1 MLLSSWLTSVYRR
14 MTPRPTTRRR
24 VHSRTAAAGICC
36 VERLE
41 PRVMLSA
48 AAVGTE
54 TQVNTTVTGDQVT
67 NPNGGAIAMSATG
80 DYVVTWTGSGQD
92 GSGLGVYAQRYNA
105 LGVAQGSEIQ
115 VNTTT
120 TGDQSD
126 PTVAMDAAG
135 NFVVTWTSA
144 GQDGDGNGVYAQRF
158 NALGIAQGAEIQVN
172 TTTTGDQNGSVIG
185 MDAAGNFVI
194 AWTSAGQDGNLDGVF
209 AQRFDATGV
218 AQGGEIAVNT
228 TTTGDQSNPTIA
240 VNATGSF
247 VVAWTSAGQDGS
259 LNGVVAQRFDAAGVA
274 QGGEIQVNTTTT
286 GDQQDPSVAIDAL
299 GNFVVTW
306 TSDAQ
311 DGDGAG
317 IYAQLYNSLGVA
329 QGTEVQV
336 NTTTVGAQTSSSV
349 AMDALGNFVVTW
361 SSDGQDGSLGG
372 IYGQLYTSTG
382 LAVGTE
388 FLVNATT
395 AGNQLNASVAANAV
409 GDFTVALTSDGQDT
423 AGLGVFAQQFEL
435 TATVT
440 LPGGP
445 LLYTEGNAATA
456 INAGVTVSDPDN
468 TTLASAQVSITNYV
482 AGQDVLAFTNDGST
496 MGNIAVASNTG
507 GVLTLTSAGG
517 TATTAEWQAALRSV
531 TYANTSSNPTTTTR
545 NVTYTVNDGVAD
557 STAATTAINITA
569 LDNAPVLTVAG
580 NINFVENGVA
590 AAIDSGLTV
599 SDVDSTTLASATV
612 TISNYVA
619 GQDVLAFTNDGSTM
633 GNIAISS
640 NAGGV
645 LTLTSAGST
654 ATTAEWQAALR
665 AVTYVNTS
673 DNPTVTARTIDFVV
687 NDGTTDS
694 AALTSTVN
702 ISAVNDATVI
712 AGIETGFLP
721 YAPNAAATA
730 VSSTLQL
737 SDLDNTTLTGAT
749 VTISGYKSG
758 DLLQFTDT
766 ANITGSFDTT
776 TGVLTLTGS
785 DTVANYQA
793 ALRSVTYVST
803 SLDASARTIGFQV
816 NDGTDLSNVSTRVV
830 GGILQLVG
838 TTLNVYGTADVD
850 VITISEDT
858 NLTIVRDGQTF
869 LYSPGSV
876 TAVNVYGG
884 ASADTV
890 VVNSIATGT
899 TLQVLGEAGNDTL
912 RVAAGVTAG
921 VTLNGGDGND
931 LLIGGGG
938 NDTLIGGIGNDYL
951 NAGGGS
957 NTIIGGVGDDVY
969 TFTDATVNQLDT
981 VVELA
986 GEGTDLLNFGAIT
999 SAVNANLTSD
1009 TALATMSH
1017 RIVQAGVAGQAAN
1030 FENVNGGSAN
1040 DFITGNALANVIY
1053 GNDGNDTLNGGDGSD
1068 QLNGGIGNDL
1078 LIGGN
1083 QNDILI
1089 GGIGDDY
1096 LKGLAGA
1103 DVLIGGDGFNTLV
1116 GGLGD
1121 DTYSFAAALTNQ
1133 MDTVV
1138 ELADEGTDL
1147 LDFASLTTAV
1157 TADLTSDTSLAIMDH
1172 RIVQTG
1178 GSGQAANIESVAG
1191 GSANDHLTGN
1201 AAANVLMGNGGND
1214 TLIGNAGND
1223 ILVGGDG
1230 NDLLKGISGTNILIG
1245 GLGADLLQGGTGD
1258 DLLLSGSYQNQG
1270 NAVVLNTLLSEWTQA
1285 TAYDTRVNHLLSLTG
1300 GLNDG
1305 LYLDSTTTTN
1315 DNSADYVTGNAGTDF
1330 YLASSTQDS
1339 VTDKATDEIFTQI
1352 DSWI

>member
-1 MLLSSWLTSVYRR
+1 MLLSSWLTSVYRGI
-14 MTPRPTTRRR
+14 TTRPAARKR
-24 VHSRTAAAGICC
+24 SRSRTAAASICC

-48 AAVGTE
+48 AAVGVE
-54 TQVNTTVTGDQVT
+54 TQVNTTVTGDQIT
-67 NPNGGAIAMSATG
+67 NPQGGAIAMSATG
-80 DYVVTWTGSGQD
+80 DYVVTWTSNGQD
-92 GSGLGVYAQRYNA
+92 GDGNGVYAQLYNA

-126 PTVAMDAAG
+126 PAVAMDAAG
-135 NFVVTWTSA
+135 NFVVTWTSS
-144 GQDGDGNGVYAQRF
+144 GQDGDGNGVYAQLY
-158 NALGIAQGAEIQVN
+158 NALGVAQGGEIQVN
-172 TTTTGDQNGSVIG
+172 TTTTGDQSGATIG

-194 AWTSAGQDGNLDGVF
+194 AWTSAGQDGSLDGVF
-209 AQRFDATGV
+209 AQRFNAAGV
-218 AQGGEIAVNT
+218 AQGSEIAVNT
-228 TTTGDQSNPTIA
+228 TTTGDQNNPTIA
-240 VNATGSF
+240 VNATGDF
-247 VVAWTSAGQDGS
+247 VVAWTSAGQDGD
-259 LNGVVAQRFDAAGVA
+259 LNGVVAQRFNALGVA
-274 QGGEIQVNTTTT
+274 QGSEIQVNTTTT

-306 TSDAQ
+306 TSDGQ
-311 DGDGAG
+311 DGDGGG

-329 QGTEVQV
+329 QGTEIQV
-336 NTTTVGAQTSSSV
+336 NTTTVGAQSNSSV
-349 AMDALGNFVVTW
+349 AMDGLGNFIVTW
-361 SSDGQDGSLGG
+361 ASDGQDGSMGG
-372 IYGQLYTSTG
+372 IYGQLFTSTG
-382 LAVGTE
+382 LSVGSE

-395 AGNQLNASVAANAV
+395 TGNQLNASVAANAL

-423 AGLGVFAQQFEL
+423 AGLGVFTQQFEL
-435 TATVT
+435 TATVD

-445 LLYTEGNAATA
+445 LVYTEGDAATA
-456 INAGVTVSDPDN
+456 INSGVTVTDSDN
-468 TTLASAQVSITNYV
+468 NTLASATVSITNYV

-496 MGNIAVASNTG
+496 MGNIAVASNSG
-507 GVLTLTSAGG
+507 GTLMLTSAGG

-531 TYANTSSNPTTTTR
+531 TYANTSGNPTTTAR

-557 STAATTAINITA
+557 STAAATTINITA
-569 LDNAPVLTVAG
+569 LDNAPELTVAG

-599 SDVDSTTLASATV
+599 SDVDSASLASATV

-619 GQDVLAFTNDGSTM
+619 GQDALAFTNDGSTM
-633 GNIAISS
+633 GNIAVSS
-640 NAGGV
+640 NTGGV

-694 AALTSTVN
+694 TALTSTVN
-702 ISAVNDATVI
+702 IMAVNDATVI
-712 AGIETGFLP
+712 AGIESGFLP
-721 YAPNAAATA
+721 YAPNSTAVA

-749 VTISGYKSG
+749 VTIGGYKSG

-766 ANITGSFDTT
+766 ANITGSFDST
-776 TGVLTLTGS
+776 TGVLTLTGT

-793 ALRSVTYVST
+793 ALRSITYVST
-803 SLDASARTIGFQV
+803 SADATARTIGFQV
-816 NDGTDLSNVSTRVV
+816 NDGTDLSNISTRVV
-830 GGILQLVG
+830 GGVLQLVG

-850 VITISEDT
+850 LITVSEDT
-858 NLTIVRDGQTF
+858 NLAIVRDGQTF
-869 LYSPGSV
+869 LYSPGAV
-876 TAVNVYGG
+876 TALNIYAG

-890 VVNSIATGT
+890 VINSIATGT
-899 TLQVLGEAGNDTL
+899 SVQVFGEAGNDTL
-912 RVAAGVTAG
+912 RVSSDVTAG
-921 VTLNGGDGND
+921 ITLNGGDGND
-931 LLIGGGG
+931 LLIGGSG

-951 NAGGGS
+951 NAGAGF
-957 NTIIGGVGDDVY
+957 NTLIGGVGDDVY

-986 GEGTDLLNFGAIT
+986 GEGTDLLNFASVT
-999 SAVNANLTSD
+999 SAINANLTSD

-1017 RIVQAGVAGQAAN
+1017 RIVQTGAEGQAAN

-1053 GNDGNDTLNGGDGSD
+1053 GNGGNDTLNGGDGSD
-1068 QLNGGIGNDL
+1068 QLDGGIGNDL

-1083 QNDILI
+1083 QDDILI

-1096 LKGLAGA
+1096 LRGMAGA
-1103 DVLIGGDGFNTLV
+1103 DILMGGDGFNTLV

-1121 DTYSFAAALTNQ
+1121 DTYMFAAALTNQ
-1133 MDTVV
+1133 IDTVV
-1138 ELADEGTDL
+1138 ELSGEGTDL
-1147 LDFASLTTAV
+1147 LDFSSLTTAI
-1157 TADLTSDTSLAIMDH
+1157 TADLNSDTALATMDH

-1178 GSGQAANIESVAG
+1178 ASGQATNFENIAG

-1201 AAANVLMGNGGND
+1201 AAANILWGNGGND
-1214 TLIGNAGND
+1214 TLIGNAGNN

-1230 NDLLKGISGTNILIG
+1230 NDLLKAVSGTNILIG
-1245 GLGADLLQGGTGD
+1245 GLGSDLLQGGSGD
-1258 DLLLSGSYQNQG
+1258 DLMLSGSYQNQG
-1270 NAVVLNTLLSEWTQA
+1270 NATVLNTLLAEWTQS

-1300 GLNDG
+1300 GVNNG
-1305 LYLDSTTTTN
+1305 LYLDSMTTLN
-1315 DNSADYVTGNAGTDF
+1315 DNSADYLTGNAGSDF

-1339 VTDKATDEIFTQI
+1339 VTDAATDEIFTQI

>member
-1 MLLSSWLTSVYRR
+1 ML
-14 MTPRPTTRRR
+14 
-24 VHSRTAAAGICC
+24 
-36 VERLE
+36 
-41 PRVMLSA
+41 LSA
-48 AAVGTE
+48 AAVGIE

-67 NPNGGAIAMSATG
+67 NPQGGAIAMSATG
-80 DYVVTWTGSGQD
+80 DYVVTWTSSGQD

-105 LGVAQGSEIQ
+105 LGVAQGGEIL

-158 NALGIAQGAEIQVN
+158 NALGIAQGSEIQVN
-172 TTTTGDQNGSVIG
+172 TTTTGDQSGAAIG
-185 MDAAGNFVI
+185 MDAVGNFVI
-194 AWTSAGQDGNLDGVF
+194 AWTSDGQDGSLGGVY
-209 AQRFDATGV
+209 AQRFDAAGV
-218 AQGGEIAVNT
+218 AQDSEIAVNT
-228 TTTGDQSNPTIA
+228 TTTGDQSSPTIA
-240 VNATGSF
+240 VNATGDF
-247 VVAWTSAGQDGS
+247 VVAWTSAGQDGD
-259 LNGVVAQRFDAAGVA
+259 LNGVVAQRFNASGVA
-274 QGGEIQVNTTTT
+274 QGSEIQVNATTT
-286 GDQQDPSVAIDAL
+286 GDQQDPSVAIDTL

-306 TSDAQ
+306 TSDGQ
-311 DGDGAG
+311 DGDGG
-317 IYAQLYNSLGVA
+317 GVYAQLYNSLGVA
-329 QGTEVQV
+329 QGSEFQV
-336 NTTTVGAQTSSSV
+336 NTTTVGAQASSSV
-349 AMDALGNFVVTW
+349 AMDGLGNFVVTW

-382 LAVGTE
+382 VAVGTE

-395 AGNQLNASVAANAV
+395 SGNQLNASVAANAV

-423 AGLGVFAQQFEL
+423 AGLGVFTQQFEL
-435 TATVT
+435 TATVD

-445 LLYTEGNAATA
+445 LLYTEGDAATA
-456 INAGVTVSDPDN
+456 INSGVTVTDADN
-468 TTLASAQVSITNYV
+468 NTLASATVTITNYV

-496 MGNIAVASNTG
+496 MGNIAIASNTG
-507 GVLTLTSAGG
+507 GTLTLTSAGG

-531 TYANTSSNPTTTTR
+531 TYANTSSNPTTTAR

-557 STAATTAINITA
+557 STEAATTINITA
-569 LDNAPVLTVAG
+569 LDNAPELTVAG
-580 NINFVENGVA
+580 NINFIENGVA
-590 AAIDSGLTV
+590 AAIDSGLTIT
-599 SDVDSTTLASATV
+599 DVDSATLASATV

-633 GNIAISS
+633 GNIAVSS
-640 NAGGV
+640 NTGGV

-673 DNPTVTARTIDFVV
+673 DDPSVTARTIDFVV

-702 ISAVNDATVI
+702 IAAVNDATVI
-712 AGIETGFLP
+712 AGVETGFLP
-721 YAPNAAATA
+721 YAPNSVATA
-730 VSSTLQL
+730 VTSTLQL

-749 VTISGYKSG
+749 VTIGGYKSG
-758 DLLQFTDT
+758 DLLQFTNT

-776 TGVLTLTGS
+776 TGVLTLTGA

-803 SLDASARTIGFQV
+803 SADATARTIGFQV

-830 GGILQLVG
+830 GGVLQLVG

-850 VITISEDT
+850 VFTVSEDT

-876 TAVNVYGG
+876 TAVNIYAG

-890 VVNSIATGT
+890 IVNSIATGT
-899 TLQVLGEAGNDTL
+899 TVQVFGEAGNDTL
-912 RVAAGVTAG
+912 RVSTDVTAG
-921 VTLNGGDGND
+921 ITLNGGDGND

-951 NAGGGS
+951 NAGAGF
-957 NTIIGGVGDDVY
+957 NTMIGGVGDDVY

-986 GEGTDLLNFGAIT
+986 GEGTDLLNFASVT
-999 SAVNANLTSD
+999 SAINANLTSD

-1017 RIVQAGVAGQAAN
+1017 RLVQAGAAGQAAN

-1053 GNDGNDTLNGGDGSD
+1053 GNGGNDTLNGGDGSD
-1068 QLNGGIGNDL
+1068 QLDGGMGNDL

-1083 QNDILI
+1083 QDDILI

-1096 LKGLAGA
+1096 LRGLAGA
-1103 DVLIGGDGFNTLV
+1103 DVLMGGDGFNTLV

-1138 ELADEGTDL
+1138 ELSGEGTDL
-1147 LDFASLTTAV
+1147 LDFSSLTTAV
-1157 TADLTSDTSLAIMDH
+1157 TADLTSDTALATMDH

-1178 GSGQAANIESVAG
+1178 LSGQAANFENISG

-1201 AAANVLMGNGGND
+1201 AAANILWGNGGND
-1214 TLIGNAGND
+1214 TLIGNTGNN

-1230 NDLLKGISGTNILIG
+1230 NDLLKAVSGTNIMIG
-1245 GLGADLLQGGTGD
+1245 GIGSDLLQGGSGD
-1258 DLLLSGSYQNQG
+1258 DLMLSGSYQNQT
-1270 NAVVLNTLLSEWTQA
+1270 NAVVLNTLLSEWSQS

-1300 GLNDG
+1300 GLNNG
-1305 LYLDSTTTTN
+1305 LYLDSTTTLN
-1315 DNSADYVTGNAGTDF
+1315 DSSDDYLTGNAGSDF

-1339 VTDKATDEIFTQI
+1339 VTGAAADEIFTQI